1 VTYIAT
7 VLTRSGADWSGRDAD
22 LSDVDDLDALADA
35 LRDDDVEVA
44 LCLLEEDDE
53 YVAVVRVDGDAVE
66 PRVFLSDR
74 RVLESTGVAARLF
87 ADALEAA
94 VVSAADDDDEAD
106 DEESGRP
113 EVEPVGDEDLLGDL
127 GVSGER
133 LTRLCAQEGMLPS
146 DVIFAVGDDLG
157 ASDVLEKVRGV

>member
-1 VTYIAT
+1 MTYIAT
-7 VLTRSGADWSGRDAD
+7 VLTRSGPDWSGRDVD

-35 LRDDDVEVA
+35 LRDGDDEVA

-53 YVAVVRVDGDAVE
+53 YVVIVRVDGDAGE
-66 PRVFLSDR
+66 PRVFLSDK
-74 RVLESTGVAARLF
+74 RVLESTSVAARLL

-94 VVSAADDDDEAD
+94 AVPVADDDEEDE
-106 DEESGRP
+106 EESGRP

-146 DVIFAVGDDLG
+146 DVIFAVGEDLG